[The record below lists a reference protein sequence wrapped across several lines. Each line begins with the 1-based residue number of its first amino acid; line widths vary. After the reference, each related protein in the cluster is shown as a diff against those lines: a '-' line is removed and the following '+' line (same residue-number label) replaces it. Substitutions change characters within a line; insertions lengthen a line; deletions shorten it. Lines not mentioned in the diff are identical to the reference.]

1 MPRKWVS
8 GERSTSLESM
18 LGDAMP
24 MKAASTSLRERM
36 CHEADMLERHK
47 RENWGKAWVTLDRAT
62 EMRACNRNNRPRE
75 PDANLADTTIWGRN
89 PGLVRVHSLCP

>member
-75 PDANLADTTIWGRN
+75 RLFLNNLTQTWRTPLYGDAIRG
-89 PGLVRVHSLCP
+89 

>member
-47 RENWGKAWVTLDRAT
+47 RDAT

-75 PDANLADTTIWGRN
+75 RPR
-89 PGLVRVHSLCP
+89 SLKIRACPSVLMSV

>member
-47 RENWGKAWVTLDRAT
+47 RKNWGSGLGHATRDRN
-62 EMRACNRNNRPRE
+62 E
-75 PDANLADTTIWGRN
+75 
-89 PGLVRVHSLCP
+89 GLQQE

>member
-36 CHEADMLERHK
+36 CHEADI
-47 RENWGKAWVTLDRAT
+47 A
-62 EMRACNRNNRPRE
+62 
-75 PDANLADTTIWGRN
+75 
-89 PGLVRVHSLCP
+89 